1 MSRTDMRCQQGLQR
15 FSSKLI
21 GRLRYER
28 RLDNRSQLDPFQQRR
43 RSLRRCTHPATMAT
57 EGAGPCLCR
66 LFLRQ
71 LPSQRR
77 KDQTDIVGKW
87 RIGQL
92 RFLFHAGLYLPPQRC
107 FLPATTDV
115 YCTTKP
121 STASNRKVSCPSHTT
136 SRLFPSPTE
145 RLTNYANP
153 ITR

>member
-15 FSSKLI
+15 FLPKLI

-43 RSLRRCTHPATMAT
+43 RSLRRCTHQQQWRRRRSQT
-57 EGAGPCLCR
+57 CLCR

-87 RIGQL
+87 RIGQP
-92 RFLFHAGLYLPPQRC
+92 RFSLPCWSISPAATV
-107 FLPATTDV
+107 LSSATTDV